1 MDHSLIVSFDRL
13 VLAKVRIID
22 APVGAG
28 KVARLLRADGVVC
41 HAYDVRMALCRLGHA
56 GSVGSRTEFG
66 DMVPRWTAT
75 EKFPN

>member
-1 MDHSLIVSFDRL
+1 MDHFLIVAFDRI
-13 VLAKVRIID
+13 VLAKVRLINT
-22 APVGAG
+22 PVGAG
-28 KVARLLRADGVVC
+28 KVAYLLQADGVVC

-75 EKFPN
+75 EKFSN